1 LREELVMPELPKAA
15 TPAYTTAA
23 SFNNLIND
31 LRETGIPTHISR
43 SVMKGSNSGK
53 ATMASSL
60 KALGLINE
68 DTTPTDK
75 LVKLVKEPANYKAN
89 LGIVIRAAYPF
100 LFDGSIDLANT
111 TSEKVAEKFKG
122 AGASGSTV
130 SKGVAFFLAIAK
142 DAAVEVSARVKA
154 PTPIRTANGSK
165 PKLRKTDDE
174 SDDGEDDPA
183 EIENTH
189 EGMIKIPIPLHG
201 LGDGAIYLP
210 DRMTKKQ
217 WEYAKK
223 MAKFILENYQLN
235 EEDEES

>member
-1 LREELVMPELPKAA
+1 MIMSELPKAA
-15 TPAYTTAA
+15 TPAYTTAS

-31 LRETGIPTHISR
+31 LRETGIPTHITR

-68 DTTPTDK
+68 DTTPTNK

-89 LGIVIRAAYPF
+89 LASVIQDAYPF
-100 LFDGSIDLANT
+100 LFDGSIDLVNT
-111 TSEKVAEKFKG
+111 TSEKVAEKFKT

-154 PTPIRTANGSK
+154 PTPARPANGQK
-165 PKLRKTDDE
+165 PKSRKPNDEAENDD
-174 SDDGEDDPA
+174 EDDPV
-183 EIENTH
+183 ETEETH

-210 DRMTKKQ
+210 DGMTKKQ

-223 MAKFILENYQLN
+223 MASFILENYQLS
-235 EEDEES
+235 EEDEKS